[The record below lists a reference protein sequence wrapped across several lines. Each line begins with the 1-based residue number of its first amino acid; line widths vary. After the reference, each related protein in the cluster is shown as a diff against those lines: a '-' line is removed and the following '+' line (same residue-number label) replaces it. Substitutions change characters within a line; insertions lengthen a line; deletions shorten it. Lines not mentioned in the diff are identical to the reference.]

1 MCQNC
6 FIRTRTGYHDKQP
19 FPLKQAEKAE
29 DYLNLAIQAAEYID
43 QFKVET
49 EDGIW
54 WRNTNNEAQLS
65 ISDFS
70 NPNFFSGSAGIL
82 YFYDKLYQIT
92 HDTTYLSIIRKA
104 SHYLTQHWQILAKLD
119 IFDMAG
125 AGMGLYGG
133 IGGVGLIQLEIAEN
147 YDNEEA
153 LKSAQEIA
161 DYYLERAKQTDKGIC
176 WTGDS
181 PLFHDSG
188 ILLFLIK
195 AYQHFPSSRLLETI
209 KSGVRYL
216 IANGHRHID
225 NGLEINTVSAAEKRD
240 LPNWEFGSAGA
251 GYLFGKTYE
260 LTHEQDFLQAAKDA
274 AVFLVNLAVPQ
285 KEGYLIPYRTNGPQR
300 QVFYLGNCHGAIGT
314 SRFFYYLYQLTE
326 DSYYLEQV
334 EALTAG
340 LISRGAPER
349 QSNGYWNTTTFCCGA
364 AGFIHHFL
372 GLYADNKKTLYLD
385 LARRSAAVVLG
396 NASRSEKGIS
406 FPIAFNRISPSE
418 LSAFTGFYDGAAG
431 IATALLELYQFESQ
445 QQLKWKRLI
454 DDPFI
459 SLT

>member
-6 FIRTRTGYHDKQP
+6 LEHTNSGSHDSQD
-19 FPLKQAEKAE
+19 FPLRQAKSPK
-29 DYLNLAIQAAEYID
+29 DYLNLAIQTADYID

-49 EDGIW
+49 EDSIW
-54 WRNTNNEAQLS
+54 WRNTNNEAQSS
-65 ISDFS
+65 IPDFS

-82 YFYDKLYQIT
+82 YFYDKLYQVT
-92 HDTTYLSIIRKA
+92 HDKDYLPIITKA
-104 SHYLTQHWQILAKLD
+104 SHYLTEHWQILTKLD
-119 IFDMAG
+119 IFDIKG
-125 AGMGLYGG
+125 SGKGLYGG
-133 IGGVGLIQLEIAEN
+133 IGGIGLILLEIAEN
-147 YDNEEA
+147 YNNEEA

-161 DYYLERAKQTDKGIC
+161 HYYLETAKPSDEGIY

-216 IANGHRHID
+216 IATGHRHID
-225 NGLEINTVSAAEKRD
+225 NGLEINTVSDSDKRD

-260 LTHEQDFLQAAKDA
+260 LTHDQYFLQAAKDA
-274 AVFLVNLAVPQ
+274 ATFLVNLAVPQ
-285 KEGYLIPYRTNGPQR
+285 EQGYLIPYRTNGPQR
-300 QVFYLGNCHGAIGT
+300 QIFYLGNCHGAIGT
-314 SRFFYYLYQLTE
+314 SRFFYYLYQLTK
-326 DSYYLEQV
+326 DNYYLEQV

-340 LISRGAPER
+340 LLSRGAPEQ

-372 GLYADNKKTLYLD
+372 GLYVDKKETLYLD

-396 NASRSEKGIS
+396 NASKSENGVRFS
-406 FPIAFNRISPSE
+406 IAFNRISPDE

-445 QQLKWKRLI
+445 QRLKWKRLI
-454 DDPFI
+454 DDPFAARI
-459 SLT
+459 